1 MRYVHAVGMSFG
13 HREECHTKTWI
24 NLEHIVLR
32 EKPVTGL
39 MYDCMYEA
47 SRRGKNTGTKD
58 RLAVSRVE
66 EEVGKE
72 EGTVVYMGVSLWGDG
87 STTL

>member
-1 MRYVHAVGMSFG
+1 MSFG

-39 MYDCMYEA
+39 MYDCMYMKHPEEA
-47 SRRGKNTGTKD
+47 K
-58 RLAVSRVE
+58 
-66 EEVGKE
+66 
-72 EGTVVYMGVSLWGDG
+72 
-87 STTL
+87 TLGQKID